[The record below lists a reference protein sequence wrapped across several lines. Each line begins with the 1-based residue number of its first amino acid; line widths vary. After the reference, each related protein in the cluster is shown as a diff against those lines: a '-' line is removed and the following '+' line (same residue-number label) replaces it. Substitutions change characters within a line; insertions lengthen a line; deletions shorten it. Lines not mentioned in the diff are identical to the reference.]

1 MRVWL
6 AMALQAMC
14 LGLSVTMQHYPTTW
28 GHYDMCK
35 SQVYTD
41 EGLTWDYMACQP
53 EAADMTKFLKVTLDP
68 PNITC
73 GDPPETYCALSPQ
86 LPLCRLTHKPPITS
100 TGNNEINL
108 EWEQVFIAGMHV
120 AFHGRAVQ
128 LRVLI
133 SASLGQGLEKRIY
146 KENPYMCNNE
156 CDAGTEEL
164 AHPPELMFD
173 FEGRNPTTFWQS
185 TSWRKYPKPL
195 VVNITLS
202 WNKTIELTDDIV
214 ITFESGRPE
223 QMVLE
228 KSLDYGRTWQPYQF
242 YATDCLDAFTMEPKT
257 VQDLSQ
263 FTLLDII
270 CTEEYSRGYVW
281 KYDKTVRFEI
291 KDRFALFA
299 GPRLHNMASLYGQLD
314 TTKNLRDFFTLT
326 DLRVR
331 LLRPA
336 TGATMVDDSNL
347 SRYFYAISDIKVHG
361 RCKCNLHANSCAFDK
376 EKLSCEC
383 EHNTTGP
390 DCGRCKRNYQ
400 GRAWNAGSYL
410 PIPKGTANICKEAG
424 RNVPSVREAGR
435 NVPSVREAGRNV
447 PSVREAGLNVP
458 SVREAGRNVP
468 SVREAGRNVPS
479 VREAG
484 LNVPSVREA
493 GRNVPSVREAGL
505 NVPSVRETGLNVP
518 SVREAGLNV
527 PSVRET
533 GLNVPSTVIVIPL
546 VQRAIA
552 VMAQDIVNVRQ
563 ERQALSAM
571 SVSPDIYGTMAANV
585 SKTSARVCDNELLRC
600 QNGGMCVNNVRC
612 QCPAAYTG
620 LLCEKVRCEGE
631 PGGCGDSDTAHA
643 ALPPSLVLLMLSLT
657 GVLLLTQACW
667 ETTP

>member
-1 MRVWL
+1 MPSQAAMHVWL
-6 AMALQAMC
+6 VVALQAVC
-14 LGLSVTMQHYPTTW
+14 LGLGEAMQHYPTTW

-73 GDPPETYCALSPQ
+73 GDPPETYCAL
-86 LPLCRLTHKPPITS
+86 
-100 TGNNEINL
+100 
-108 EWEQVFIAGMHV
+108 
-120 AFHGRAVQ
+120 
-128 LRVLI
+128 
-133 SASLGQGLEKRIY
+133 
-146 KENPYMCNNE
+146 ENPYMCNNE
-156 CDAGTEEL
+156 CDATTEEL

-228 KSLDYGRTWQPYQF
+228 KSLDYGRSWQPYQF

-270 CTEEYSRGYVW
+270 CTEDYSRGYVW

-361 RCKCNLHANSCAFDK
+361 RCKCNLHANSCVFDK

-390 DCGRCKRNYQ
+390 DCGRCKRSYQ
-400 GRAWNAGSYL
+400 GRAWSAGSYL
-410 PIPKGTANICKEAG
+410 PIPKGTANICVPN
-424 RNVPSVREAGR
+424 NVGPV
-435 NVPSVREAGRNV
+435 
-447 PSVREAGLNVP
+447 
-458 SVREAGRNVP
+458 
-468 SVREAGRNVPS
+468 
-479 VREAG
+479 
-484 LNVPSVREA
+484 
-493 GRNVPSVREAGL
+493 
-505 NVPSVRETGLNVP
+505 T
-518 SVREAGLNV
+518 
-527 PSVRET
+527 
-533 GLNVPSTVIVIPL
+533 
-546 VQRAIA
+546 
-552 VMAQDIVNVRQ
+552 
-563 ERQALSAM
+563 
-571 SVSPDIYGTMAANV
+571 
-585 SKTSARVCDNELLRC
+585 RVCDNELLRC
-600 QNGGMCVNNVRC
+600 QNGGVCVNNVRC
-612 QCPAAYTG
+612 QCPATYTG
-620 LLCEKVRCEGE
+620 LLCEKARCEGD
-631 PGGCGDSDTAHA
+631 PGGCGDADSAHKI
-643 ALPPSLVLLMLSLT
+643 LSPSLLLLSLSLT
-657 GVLLLTQACW
+657 SVPLLTQACW

>member
-1 MRVWL
+1 MMSVWL
-6 AMALQAMC
+6 VWAVQVLFPGLC
-14 LGLSVTMQHYPTTW
+14 LAMQHYPTTW

-53 EAADMTKFLKVTLDP
+53 EAADMTKYLKVTLDP

-73 GDPPETYCALSPQ
+73 GDPPETYCTL
-86 LPLCRLTHKPPITS
+86 
-100 TGNNEINL
+100 
-108 EWEQVFIAGMHV
+108 
-120 AFHGRAVQ
+120 
-128 LRVLI
+128 
-133 SASLGQGLEKRIY
+133 
-146 KENPYMCNNE
+146 ENPYMCNNE
-156 CDAGTEEL
+156 CDATTEEL

-185 TSWRKYPKPL
+185 SSWKKYPKPL

-270 CTEEYSRGYVW
+270 CTEDYSRGYVW

-291 KDRFALFA
+291 KERFALFA

-314 TTKNLRDFFTLT
+314 TTKNLRDFFTIT
-326 DLRVR
+326 DLRIR

-336 TGATMVDDSNL
+336 TGATMVDEGNL

-361 RCKCNLHANSCAFDK
+361 RCKCNLHANSCVFEK

-400 GRAWNAGSYL
+400 GRAWSAGSYL
-410 PIPKGTANICKEAG
+410 PIPKGTANICVPNNIGPVIRQNVSSLGVAN
-424 RNVPSVREAGR
+424 RNQAPQVALSTVPSV
-435 NVPSVREAGRNV
+435 
-447 PSVREAGLNVP
+447 
-458 SVREAGRNVP
+458 
-468 SVREAGRNVPS
+468 
-479 VREAG
+479 
-484 LNVPSVREA
+484 
-493 GRNVPSVREAGL
+493 
-505 NVPSVRETGLNVP
+505 
-518 SVREAGLNV
+518 
-527 PSVRET
+527 
-533 GLNVPSTVIVIPL
+533 
-546 VQRAIA
+546 QIA
-552 VMAQDIVNVRQ
+552 N
-563 ERQALSAM
+563 
-571 SVSPDIYGTMAANV
+571 
-585 SKTSARVCDNELLRC
+585 SKRARVCDNELLRC
-600 QNGGMCVNNVRC
+600 QNGGVCVNNVRC
-612 QCPAAYTG
+612 QCPPAFSG
-620 LLCEKVRCEGE
+620 LLCEKPRCENE
-631 PGGCGDSDTAHA
+631 ASGCDSDSASDPRLQRSTF
-643 ALPPSLVLLMLSLT
+643 LLL
-657 GVLLLTQACW
+657 LLLTSACSLLL
-667 ETTP
+667 TRL

>member
-1 MRVWL
+1 MPSQAAMHVWL
-6 AMALQAMC
+6 VVALQAVC
-14 LGLSVTMQHYPTTW
+14 LGLGEAMQHYPTTW

-73 GDPPETYCALSPQ
+73 GDPPETYCAL
-86 LPLCRLTHKPPITS
+86 
-100 TGNNEINL
+100 
-108 EWEQVFIAGMHV
+108 
-120 AFHGRAVQ
+120 
-128 LRVLI
+128 
-133 SASLGQGLEKRIY
+133 
-146 KENPYMCNNE
+146 ENPYMCNNE
-156 CDAGTEEL
+156 CDATTEEL

-228 KSLDYGRTWQPYQF
+228 KSLDYGRSWQPYQF

-270 CTEEYSRGYVW
+270 CTEDYSRGYVW

-361 RCKCNLHANSCAFDK
+361 RCKCNLHANSCVFDK

-390 DCGRCKRNYQ
+390 DCGRCKRSYQ
-400 GRAWNAGSYL
+400 GRAWSAGSYL
-410 PIPKGTANICKEAG
+410 PIPKGTANICVPNNVGPVNCECFGHSNRCSYVEVINAIICVTCKHNTWG
-424 RNVPSVREAGR
+424 QHCHLCKSGYYRNASANLDDE
-435 NVPSVREAGRNV
+435 NVC
-447 PSVREAGLNVP
+447 
-458 SVREAGRNVP
+458 
-468 SVREAGRNVPS
+468 
-479 VREAG
+479 
-484 LNVPSVREA
+484 
-493 GRNVPSVREAGL
+493 
-505 NVPSVRETGLNVP
+505 
-518 SVREAGLNV
+518 
-527 PSVRET
+527 
-533 GLNVPSTVIVIPL
+533 I
-546 VQRAIA
+546 
-552 VMAQDIVNVRQ
+552 
-563 ERQALSAM
+563 
-571 SVSPDIYGTMAANV
+571 
-585 SKTSARVCDNELLRC
+585 ARVCDNELLRC
-600 QNGGMCVNNVRC
+600 QNGGVCVNNVRC
-612 QCPAAYTG
+612 QCPATYTG
-620 LLCEKVRCEGE
+620 LLCEKARCEGD
-631 PGGCGDSDTAHA
+631 PGGCGDADSAHKI
-643 ALPPSLVLLMLSLT
+643 LSPSLLLLSLSLT
-657 GVLLLTQACW
+657 SVPLLTQACW